1 MIVFSNSS
9 NTQVISCKLACQVF
23 LCCHSIQIN
32 RDRYLERWVN
42 VNMANAC
49 CLAADENCIF
59 VGGTQGVVRMFRAL
73 DLQIITTLPR
83 PHVLGL
89 DISQVGERIVF
100 VN

>member
-1 MIVFSNSS
+1 MSGI
-9 NTQVISCKLACQVF
+9 
-23 LCCHSIQIN
+23 LCQIN

-42 VNMANAC
+42 VNMINAC

-83 PHVLGL
+83 PHILGL
-89 DISQVGERIVF
+89 DISQVGQSTFDWHASVYLLR
-100 VN
+100 